1 VIRLACWKPRFANR
15 TGAHLGPSNRATAL
29 DGARCAPTPLAGGAR
44 AGLAAVRAQYPAA
57 ARLLT
62 PSVASHQRAA
72 RTSWRGPIDTLQFF
86 HSGQQ
91 LRTDDSARRDVQNTR
106 NLAFAAPIFSLGPQ
120 QPQPFFCYVN
130 NDTPPTRSVP
140 EMERPSRPGVR
151 TAAGWQQPHA
161 RSACKKWAAGLQARG
176 KNAPT
181 SAVRTAGWG
190 MAACEP
196 TEHASLSAHCPTSA
210 H

>member
-44 AGLAAVRAQYPAA
+44 AGLAAVRAQYAAA

-91 LRTDDSARRDVQNTR
+91 LRTDDSARRDVQNTQ
-106 NLAFAAPIFSLGPQ
+106 NLAFAAPIFSLWPQHHQQLFFICERHYPDALGAGDGTAKARRGTHGSATARAIDVARNGPRDSRGARQ
-120 QPQPFFCYVN
+120 KRPCRGRSGCY
-130 NDTPPTRSVP
+130 
-140 EMERPSRPGVR
+140 
-151 TAAGWQQPHA
+151 A
-161 RSACKKWAAGLQARG
+161 RDR
-176 KNAPT
+176 
-181 SAVRTAGWG
+181 GWG
-190 MAACEP
+190 AIRRALKLFDM
-196 TEHASLSAHCPTSA
+196 
-210 H
+210 